1 MIEFSSVEAMK
12 AYYLQQILRA
22 PVYQVATKT
31 ALQAMP
37 KLSERL
43 QHQVFLKRE
52 DQQPIRS
59 FKLRGAFN
67 KLQQLQQ
74 QGVAG
79 VICASAGNHAQ
90 GVAYSAQQLGM
101 SAIVVMPVTTAEIKV
116 SAVREMGATVILHG
130 VNFDS
135 ASDYA
140 LELAR
145 ERSLAYVPP
154 FDDDAV
160 IAGQG
165 SVAQEL
171 LDQQQQLDAVFIPVG
186 GGGLLA
192 GMAAYIKSVR
202 PEVKVIG
209 VEPADAAS
217 LAAALAAGFPLK
229 LAEVG
234 LFADGTAVKQI
245 GERPYRVAAALCD
258 AVITVSSDEICAAVK
273 DIFDDARAIAEP
285 AGALG
290 LAGLKAYARS
300 ASTKQQLRLA
310 TVLSG
315 ANLNFDRL
323 GYIVERSEIG
333 ELREALFAVTIREQ
347 IGSFRRFCQVLNGR
361 MITEFNYRYADDQQA
376 HIFVGLKLT
385 AGGTEL
391 AAVKQQL
398 TAADYPFVDLSNDE
412 LAKQHIRHMVGGR
425 PRQPLRER
433 LFQVTFPEH
442 PCALSDFLHALGD
455 TVNISLFHYRNHGA
469 AYGDVL
475 VGFSDIDDTN
485 ADHASLESVLTELG
499 YPFVEVTAQPSYQ
512 FFLTY
517 TANDCGM
524 NQGSA
529 AERSFS

>member
-1 MIEFSSVEAMK
+1 MTKFTSIEAMK
-12 AYYLQQILRA
+12 AYYLPQILRA
-22 PVYQVATKT
+22 PVYQVAIKT
-31 ALQAMP
+31 PLHNMR

-43 QHQVFLKRE
+43 QHEVFLKRE
-52 DQQPIRS
+52 DQQPIHS

-67 KLQQLQQ
+67 KLHQLKQ

-90 GVAYSAQQLGM
+90 GVAYSAKQLGM
-101 SAIVVMPVTTAEIKV
+101 SAVVVMPVTTAEIKV
-116 SAVREMGATVILHG
+116 AAVRDMGATVILHG
-130 VNFDS
+130 INFDS

-140 LELAR
+140 HNLAQQ
-145 ERSLAYVPP
+145 RSLAYVPP

-165 SVAQEL
+165 TVAQEL

-202 PEVKVIG
+202 PEIKVIG

-217 LAAALAAGFPLK
+217 LTAALAAGYPLK
-229 LAEVG
+229 LAQVG

-245 GERPYRVAAALCD
+245 GARPFIVAAALCD
-258 AVITVSSDEICAAVK
+258 EVLTVSSDEICAAVK

-285 AGALG
+285 AGALA
-290 LAGLKAYARS
+290 LAGLKAYARKTPT
-300 ASTKQQLRLA
+300 AQRLRLA

-333 ELREALFAVTIREQ
+333 ELREALFAVTIGEQ
-347 IGSFRRFCQVLNGR
+347 IGSFRRFCEILNGR

-385 AGGTEL
+385 EGLTEL
-391 AAVKQQL
+391 IAVKQQL
-398 TAADYPFVDLSNDE
+398 TDAGYAFVDLSHDE

-425 PRQPLRER
+425 PRLPLHER
-433 LFQVTFPEH
+433 LFQVTFPEQ
-442 PCALSDFLHALGD
+442 PGALSDFLEALGD
-455 TVNISLFHYRNHGA
+455 TANISLFHYRNHGA

-475 VGFSDIDDTN
+475 VGFSGIDCTPT
-485 ADHASLESVLTELG
+485 ADGTLELVLTQLG
-499 YPFVEVTAQPSYQ
+499 YPFVDVTAQPSYQ

-517 TANDCGM
+517 TANDCGI
-524 NQGSA
+524 NQGTA